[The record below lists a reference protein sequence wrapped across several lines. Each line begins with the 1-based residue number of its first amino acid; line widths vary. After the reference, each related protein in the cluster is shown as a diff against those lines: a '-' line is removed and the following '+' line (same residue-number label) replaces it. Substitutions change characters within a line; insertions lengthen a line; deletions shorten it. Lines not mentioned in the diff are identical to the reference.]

1 MRPEEFIERLKAR
14 EILYL
19 IGSGRTVF
27 LKLTH
32 GDEYILSTTDESFL
46 VVADT
51 FKQLTI
57 DERMIFFYDFSSNE
71 SRLAFQ
77 TMTDRWEI

>member
-1 MRPEEFIERLKAR
+1 MKPEEFIERLEAR

-27 LKLTH
+27 LKRTFD
-32 GDEYILSTTDESFL
+32 DEYILSTTNESFL
-46 VVADT
+46 VVADAY
-51 FKQLTI
+51 KQLTI
-57 DERMIFFYDFSSNE
+57 DERMIFFYDMSYQE
-71 SRLAFQ
+71 SRLTFQ